1 MASDHATK
9 QEDPVPSSSSGSSG
23 RERDEI
29 LSEKRHHEEDRRDTA
44 PTVSDDEGAGRPNGM
59 LPMERT
65 HTHHLG
71 MLTLRA
77 EDDDDPS

>member
-9 QEDPVPSSSSGSSG
+9 QEDPVPNSSSGSSG
-23 RERDEI
+23 GERDEI
-29 LSEKRHHEEDRRDTA
+29 LWEKRHHEEDCRDTA
-44 PTVSDDEGAGRPNGM
+44 ATVLDDEEAGPPNGM

-65 HTHHLG
+65 HTHRLG